1 MNKLSPLGMVMRVFA
16 PFAFGYFLSYLYRVV
31 NAVIAPD
38 LAADL
43 GLGPDV
49 LGLLT
54 ASYFLT
60 FAIFQIPLGVL
71 LDRYGPRIVEASLL
85 IFAALGAVLFAIADD
100 SLTLIAGRALIGF
113 GVSACLMASFKAFT
127 VFYEP
132 SKLPLVNGF
141 IMAAGGLGA
150 VVGTTPTE
158 LVVQEFGWRGG
169 FWGLAIL
176 TLLCALVIYLLVPP
190 TKRPE
195 HKTTI
200 SEQMLGVK
208 EVFTSS
214 FFWRIAP
221 VTMMS
226 QASFISVQSLW
237 VGPWHRDLAGFDRG
251 EIANSLFWI
260 ACSMIVGFLSLGTL
274 SERLGRYG
282 IKTIYVAGTGMFL
295 FMLVQ
300 FAIIMEWAVDLP
312 LLWLGFSFFG
322 TTGILQYAVLS
333 QHFPSHLAGRVNT
346 AINLMVFITIFI
358 LQSASGQVINLWAV
372 TESGGYDPLA
382 YQTAFGMFLG
392 LQVVAYIWFVFP
404 RKKAD

>member
-1 MNKLSPLGMVMRVFA
+1 MNKLSPLGMVARVFI

-38 LAADL
+38 LVSDL
-43 GLGPDV
+43 GLGADT

-60 FAIFQIPLGVL
+60 FAAFQIPLGVL
-71 LDRYGPRIVEASLL
+71 LDRHGPRVVEASLL
-85 IFAALGAVLFAIADD
+85 IFAAIGAALFAVAEDTT
-100 SLTLIAGRALIGF
+100 TLIAGRALIGF

-132 SKLPLVNGF
+132 GKLPLVNGF
-141 IMAAGGLGA
+141 IMAAGGMGA
-150 VVGTTPTE
+150 LAGTTPTE

-176 TLLCALVIYLLVPP
+176 TIICAFVIYTLVPS

-200 SEQMLGVK
+200 KEQMSGVR

-214 FFWRIAP
+214 FFWRVAP

-237 VGPWHRDLAGFDRG
+237 VGPWHRDMAGLDRG
-251 EIANSLFWI
+251 DVASSLFWI
-260 ACSMIVGFLSLGTL
+260 AAAMVAGFLGLGAL
-274 SERLGRYG
+274 SERLGRHG
-282 IKTIYVAGTGMFL
+282 IKTIYVAGIGMFL

-300 FAIIMEWAVDLP
+300 VAIIMEWAVDFP
-312 LLWLGFSFFG
+312 LFWLGFSFFG

-358 LQSASGQVINLWAV
+358 LQSISGQVINLWPV
-372 TESGGYDPLA
+372 LESGGYDPEA
-382 YQTAFGMFLG
+382 YRAAFGMFLG
-392 LQVVAYIWFVFP
+392 LQVVAYVWFIIP
-404 RKKAD
+404 RKAV

>member
-1 MNKLSPLGMVMRVFA
+1 MTHSPLGMVFRVFV

-38 LAADL
+38 LVADL

-60 FAIFQIPLGVL
+60 FAAFQIPLGVL
-71 LDRYGPRIVEASLL
+71 LDKYGPRIVEASLL
-85 IFAALGAVLFAIADD
+85 IFAAAGAALFAIAED
-100 SLTLIAGRALIGF
+100 STTLIAGRALIGF

-132 SKLPLVNGF
+132 GKLPLVNGF
-141 IMAAGGLGA
+141 IMAAGGMGA
-150 VVGTTPTE
+150 LAGTTPTE
-158 LVVQEFGWRGG
+158 MVVQEFGWRGG
-169 FWGLAIL
+169 FWGLAVL
-176 TLLCALVIYLLVPP
+176 TIICAVVIYALVPH
-190 TKRPE
+190 TKRLE

-200 SEQMLGVK
+200 KEQMAGVK
-208 EVFTSS
+208 EVFTSR

-221 VTMMS
+221 LTMMS

-237 VGPWHRDLAGFDRG
+237 VGPWHRDIAGLERG
-251 EIANSLFWI
+251 DVAGTLFWI
-260 ACSMIVGFLSLGTL
+260 AASMVAGFLGLGAL

-295 FMLVQ
+295 FLLVQ
-300 FAIIMEWAVDLP
+300 VTIIMEWAVDFP

-333 QHFPSHLAGRVNT
+333 QHFPTHLAGRVNT

-358 LQSASGQVINLWAV
+358 LQTASGWVINMWPVA
-372 TESGGYDPLA
+372 ENGAYAAEA
-382 YQTAFGMFLG
+382 YQAAFGMFLA
-392 LQVVAYIWFVFP
+392 LQVVTYGWFILQ
-404 RKKAD
+404 RER